1 MIDGPKPYS
10 AMKDSGLE
18 WLGNVPAHWSV
29 LPLKRIAQFNGGSG
43 FPVSA
48 QGDTDEEILFAK
60 VSDMNR
66 PGNEREIASSANTVS
81 LEVARSLGAQVFE
94 RDTIIFPKVGG
105 ALLTNKRRLLVR
117 ETCIDNNLM
126 GCVVRGANA
135 AFTFRMLRWLDLAR
149 MAKPGP
155 VPALSEGDVR
165 EIRVT
170 IPHLPEQTAIV
181 RFLDH
186 ADRRIRRYIR
196 SKQKLIELLEEQK
209 QVIVHQAVTGQ
220 IDVRT
225 GRPYPA
231 YRPSAVNWLEKVPE
245 HWRMVR
251 NGRIFVQRN
260 ETGFPELPILEVSL
274 KTGVRI
280 RDLESSGRKQM
291 MTIRAEYKRAVKGDI
306 AYNMMRMWQGAVGI
320 APVDG
325 LVSPAYVVAEPLA
338 GTEPRYFTSLFRTRA
353 YMAEVDRYSHGIVK
367 DRNRLYWEDFKQMRT
382 PYPPPSEQVT
392 IADAMDHLTA
402 TTEDTI
408 RRIERQSVLLR
419 EYRTRLIADVVTGKV
434 DVREAAAALPEV
446 DPLADED
453 DRDDTVEAIE
463 QAASYHEEV
472 VVAALEN

>member
-1 MIDGPKPYS
+1 MCPWLREVPRHWGVRKLRHVLRRHAERNRPDLPLLSVVREKGVILRDTTSADENHNYIPDDLSNYKVVRAGQFAMNKMKAWQGSYGVSCHDGIVSPAYFVFEV
-10 AMKDSGLE
+10 SGVE
-18 WLGNVPAHWSV
+18 ADFFHIAIRSKAYVPAFTRASDGV
-29 LPLKRIAQFNGGSG
+29 RIGQ
-43 FPVSA
+43 
-48 QGDTDEEILFAK
+48 
-60 VSDMNR
+60 
-66 PGNEREIASSANTVS
+66 
-81 LEVARSLGAQVFE
+81 
-94 RDTIIFPKVGG
+94 
-105 ALLTNKRRLLVR
+105 
-117 ETCIDNNLM
+117 
-126 GCVVRGANA
+126 
-135 AFTFRMLRWLDLAR
+135 WDLAEAPMR
-149 MAKPGP
+149 NIQFLVPLP
-155 VPALSEGDVR
+155 V
-165 EIRVT
+165 
-170 IPHLPEQTAIV
+170 EQTAIV

-186 ADRRIRRYIR
+186 ADRRIRHYIR

-209 QVIVHQAVTGQ
+209 QVIIHQAVTGQ

-231 YRPSAVNWLEKVPE
+231 YRPSAVNWLKKVPE

-280 RDLESSGRKQM
+280 RNLEGSSRKQM
-291 MTIRAEYKRAVKGDI
+291 MTIRAEYKQAVKGNI

-338 GTEPRYFTSLFRTRA
+338 GTEPRYFTALFRTRA

-382 PYPPPSEQVT
+382 PYPPPSEQAT
-392 IADAMDHLTA
+392 IADAIDHLTA
-402 TTEDTI
+402 TTEDGI
-408 RRIERQSVLLR
+408 RRIERQSVRLR

-434 DVREAAAALPEV
+434 DVREAAATLPAV

-453 DRDDTVEAIE
+453 DRDDTLEAIE
-463 QAASYHEEV
+463 QAALCHEKEV
-472 VVAALEN
+472 QYLED